1 VRGGPLGYADLFDL
15 GDLSAAPRLKVR
27 PTEALDTLDDLAGEH
42 PNDSSVQRLAA
53 RSRAMRDSPPGA
65 DWDAVSRFE
74 VK

>member
-1 VRGGPLGYADLFDL
+1 
-15 GDLSAAPRLKVR
+15 LKVR
-27 PTEALDTLDDLAGEH
+27 PTEAIDTLDDLVGEH
-42 PNDSSVQRLAA
+42 PNDSSVQRLAV